1 MADVGPVL
9 MDGAMGTLL
18 WQLAQEA
25 GVERKPVWTYNI
37 DHPDLVR
44 QAHRCYLE
52 AGSELI
58 LANTFGANRLA
69 VMRGEMQ
76 VSDVIRTGMRL
87 AGETAGAYGARAA
100 LDLGPLTEL
109 LEPYGDLEAETCAG
123 LYREMVDTGLEAGA
137 DCVVLETFMD
147 LEMLRIAAEQALGRG
162 VPVLCAMTFEAGGRT
177 LMGNTVEQVA
187 EALEPM
193 GVAAVG
199 VNCSLGPA
207 QALPLLRRLRTC
219 TRLPL
224 LFKPN
229 AGLPSALPGGLGE
242 SCTAEQFACEMAPAL
257 ELAQY
262 VGGCCGCDEAFIRA
276 LKEKLDRP

>member
-1 MADVGPVL
+1 MTDERPVL

-18 WQLAQEA
+18 WQLAQDA
-25 GVERKPVWTYNI
+25 GIGRSPVWSYNI

-44 QAHRCYLE
+44 QAHRRYLE
-52 AGSELI
+52 AGSRLI
-58 LANTFGANRLA
+58 LANTFGANRPA
-69 VMRGEMQ
+69 VASRGMQ
-76 VSDVIRTGMRL
+76 VRDVVCTGMRL
-87 AGETAGAYGARAA
+87 AKEAAGAYGARAA

-109 LEPYGDLEAETCAG
+109 LEPYGDLEAEECAA
-123 LYREMVDTGLEAGA
+123 LYREMLDAGLAAGA

-162 VPVLCAMTFEAGGRT
+162 VPVLCAMTFEPGGHT
-177 LMGNTVEQVA
+177 LMGNTAEQIA
-187 EALEPM
+187 ETLEPM
-193 GVAAVG
+193 GVTAVG

-207 QALPLLRRLRTC
+207 QALPLLRRFRAC

-229 AGLPSALPGGLGE
+229 AGLPPVCPGSPGSAY
-242 SCTAEQFACEMAPAL
+242 TAQQFACEMAPAL

-262 VGGCCGCDEAFIRA
+262 VGGCCGGDETFIRA
-276 LKEKLDRP
+276 LKEKLDRL

>member
-207 QALPLLRRLRTC
+207 QALPAPGFRCCSNQTPGCRRLSRAASERAAQRNNLPVRWRRRWSWRSMWGGAADAMR
-219 TRLPL
+219 RL
-224 LFKPN
+224 
-229 AGLPSALPGGLGE
+229 SA
-242 SCTAEQFACEMAPAL
+242 
-257 ELAQY
+257 
-262 VGGCCGCDEAFIRA
+262 R
-276 LKEKLDRP
+276 